1 METNQTIPPMPP
13 KVAAAIA
20 AVMKAV
26 PKLAKGER
34 NTHSNYN
41 FASIDDFL
49 EAVRPLCA
57 ENGLIILQDE
67 DSFET
72 KEGAGKDGKPKV
84 WLLMRFAYTLV
95 HSSGETWAYRPMRTI
110 MVDGSMGSQA
120 FGAAQSYSLKQFQRS
135 LFQIATGEQDQDAD
149 SHPQFDLPNARGNGA
164 RKAAPKPSPE
174 TETWKTNA
182 EAIKKAIDRAHD
194 AKELDEIVKADTK
207 ALEDIKSHSVTA
219 YDFLMKRAEGRRD
232 ALAQKAA

>member
-34 NTHSNYN
+34 NAHSNYN

-84 WLLMRFAYTLV
+84 WLLMRFAYTLA

-135 LFQIATGEQDQDAD
+135 LFQIATGDKEDAD
-149 SHPQFDLPNARGNGA
+149 THEQTDLPNAKGNGA

-174 TETWKTNA
+174 TETWKANA
-182 EAIKKAIDRAHD
+182 EAIKQAIDNAHD
-194 AKELDEIVKADTK
+194 HKELADSIKADTK
-207 ALEDIKSHSVTA
+207 ALEDIKLHSVTA
-219 YDFLMKRAEGRRD
+219 YEFLMDRVEKRAAR
-232 ALAQKAA
+232 LSQKAA